1 MPPHP
6 DDGSPFFQLARVAIQ
21 QASFAIEHHPEERE
35 RIAGHHDRIER
46 LLTAVLR
53 LQTLQPNCVIGIDG
67 WVQAITNVRT
77 ALATR
82 LDFLN
87 VHDQDIG
94 MNADD
99 DVIPAIIKP
108 CIQIKTG
115 GRPKFII
122 DWEVVLAYRCIGY
135 QWVEIAE
142 WLGISSKTLR
152 RRREEDNI
160 PEPVPFATITAE
172 ELDQIVRNIIQQSA
186 GVIGSQFMQSALR
199 DLGLRVER
207 RRIRESVARVDPLGN
222 YNRWSTM
229 IPRSVYSVA
238 GPNSLWHMDGNLK
251 LREYGF
257 VLHGAIDG
265 FSRYVIYLEANLNN
279 RAETVLNAFLC
290 GVESVQQIPI
300 RVRADKGG
308 ENRDVA
314 LWMIATQG
322 ENCGSF
328 ITGRSVHNQRIE
340 RLWRDVNRW
349 LTSFH
354 LIFQYLHA
362 NGIYNSDDPI
372 DQFTIAFVY
381 LPILRRSLSKFVRVW
396 NHHKLRSEG
405 HRTPSQLYLNFA
417 DIHSQYAQSL
427 LPTITDYANYGVD
440 WDGPLPVNI
449 LEDEEENFSETGVV
463 VNPAPRPISDVDW
476 TSLQD
481 QYHSLLDRV
490 FRQSNEDWMLANHNY
505 GVDFYEDIRNWI
517 KSRLN

>member
-21 QASFAIEHHPEERE
+21 QASFAIDQHPEERE
-35 RIAGHHDRIER
+35 RIAGHHERIER

-53 LQTLQPNCVIGIDG
+53 LQTLQPNYIVGIDD
-67 WVQAITNVRT
+67 WIHTITDLRT
-77 ALATR
+77 ALVRR
-82 LDFLN
+82 LEILN
-87 VHDQDIG
+87 VHDQDMG
-94 MNADD
+94 MNSDD
-99 DVIPAIIKP
+99 DVIPATIKP
-108 CIQIKTG
+108 CIQVKTG
-115 GRPKFII
+115 GRPKFVI
-122 DWEVVLAYRCIGY
+122 DWEVVLAYRQIGH

-160 PEPVPFATITAE
+160 PEPQPFSTITTA
-172 ELDQIVRNIIQQSA
+172 ELDQIVLNIIQQSA
-186 GVIGSQFMQSALR
+186 GVIGSQFMQSAIR

-207 RRIRESVARVDPLGN
+207 RRIRESVSRVDPLGN
-222 YNRWSTM
+222 YNRWATM

-251 LREYGF
+251 LRDYGF

-265 FSRYVIYLEANLNN
+265 YSRYVIYLEANLNN

-322 ENCGSF
+322 ENRGSF

-354 LIFQYLHA
+354 LIFQHLHTI
-362 NGIYNSDDPI
+362 GIYDSHDPI

-381 LPILRRSLSKFVRVW
+381 LPIIRRSLSKFIRVW
-396 NHHKLRSEG
+396 NHHKLRTERY
-405 HRTPSQLYLNFA
+405 RTPAQLYLDSL
-417 DIHSQYAQSL
+417 DIHLQFTHSL
-427 LPTITDYANYGVD
+427 SPTIDYANYGID
-440 WDGPLPVNI
+440 WDGPLPANI
-449 LEDEEENFSETGVV
+449 SEEEDGNVLNLTGVI
-463 VNPAPRPISDVDW
+463 VNPAPRPISNMDW
-476 TSLQD
+476 TVLQD
-481 QYHSLLDRV
+481 QYHSLLEGV
-490 FRQSNEDWMLANHNY
+490 FRESNEDWMLANHNY
-505 GVDFYEDIRNWI
+505 GVDFYEDIRNWVR
-517 KSRLN
+517 SRL